1 MVPEEER
8 RPGGV
13 ISPDSGITSMKKGYL
28 VTGWSNAHRLIIHR
42 FFFCKSRFFVS
53 SPLPFPNKG
62 I

>member
-42 FFFCKSRFFVS
+42 FFVS